1 MEHSKKQAYQFL
13 NQLKIALL
21 RWQEEYLHDLK
32 NKSIITS
39 IDGQAFN
46 LPGDKYTE
54 DFSLA
59 YYMVRDPNVRTYL
72 LKQEVPKS
80 GYQELISD
88 FLQGKESEEK
98 EAKISTILQKIIRSR
113 TFYDIRGRAEE
124 TPDTFKL
131 KPKYWF
137 SLEAY
142 VNGWKSKILAYEGIY
157 YNTSSQKDNLLRFG
171 MTLNVYNSSAKIKGF
186 HPQAPS
192 IIYEGNWQRSG
203 AFINIRLAKTGQ
215 KKGEELTIILLVG
228 AQKKIEELTLI
239 KGGFIGSD
247 VDKEMLSSAE
257 VFFQKIESSSSLEKI
272 ETVKHLT
279 VHRSLRVGRNSLL
292 LATEKHLKDGS
303 SNIALN
309 VLHRYVGVYKVH
321 RVHQG
326 YLDTYILR
334 LYPDYRATFQHPDF
348 FDGALMNC
356 TIDIL
361 NNGTTLQLSVLHTK
375 TNQVLMIILA
385 KISDVKNVLVN
396 QKQIMIDLTV
406 SSLSQDIISFN
417 RKNKDASLESPHL
430 KTNRRK
436 ITDLEDFNDLK
447 EVDKLRK

>member
-13 NQLKIALL
+13 NQLKIALF

-32 NKSIITS
+32 NKAVLTS

-54 DFSLA
+54 AFSLA
-59 YYMVRDPNVRTYL
+59 YYMVRDPNVSTYL
-72 LKQEVPKS
+72 LEQEVPKS
-80 GYQELISD
+80 GYQELIND
-88 FLQGKESEEK
+88 LLQREESEGKAVEI
-98 EAKISTILQKIIRSR
+98 AAILQKIIRSR

-142 VNGWKSKILAYEGIY
+142 VNGWTSKILAFEGTY
-157 YNTSSQKDNLLRFG
+157 YSTSSQKDTLLRFG
-171 MTLNVYNSSAKIKGF
+171 LTLNLYNSSAKIKGF
-186 HPQAPS
+186 HPQAPN
-192 IIYEGNWQRSG
+192 IIYEGNWQRNG
-203 AFINIRLAKTGQ
+203 AFLNIRLAKTGQ
-215 KKGEELTIILLVG
+215 KQGEALTIILLIG
-228 AQKKIEELTLI
+228 PQKKIETLTLI
-239 KGGFIGSD
+239 KGGFIGID
-247 VDKEMLSSAE
+247 LDKETISSAE
-257 VFFQKIESSSSLEKI
+257 VFFQKIESSATLEKM
-272 ETVKHLT
+272 ETVNQLA
-279 VHRSLRVGRNSLL
+279 VQRSLRVGRNSLL
-292 LATEKHLKDGS
+292 LAAENNLMDGI
-303 SNIALN
+303 SNIAIN
-309 VLHRYVGVYKVH
+309 VLHPYVGVYKIH

-361 NNGTTLQLSVLHTK
+361 NKGTTLRLSVLHTR

-396 QKQIMIDLTV
+396 QKQLMIDLTAPV
-406 SSLSQDIISFN
+406 LSQEIISFN
-417 RKNKDASLESPHL
+417 RNNKDASFESPHL
-430 KTNRRK
+430 KTSRMK
-436 ITDLEDFNDLK
+436 ITDLKDFNDIK